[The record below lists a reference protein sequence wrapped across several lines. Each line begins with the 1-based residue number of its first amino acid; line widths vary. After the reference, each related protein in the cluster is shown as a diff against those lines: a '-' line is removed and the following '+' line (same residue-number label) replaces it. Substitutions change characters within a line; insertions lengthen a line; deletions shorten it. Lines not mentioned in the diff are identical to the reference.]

1 MIKKKI
7 STLLV
12 FIIIVIL
19 TNIIM
24 LPCQFLGFG
33 SKSTQLVKSIGKNII
48 SCIYTY
54 GYDSQIKINGTME
67 DAKGNKINIIM
78 GNHIS
83 SLDWGI
89 VLGILDKFNI
99 DNWYYVIKRSQIN
112 VPSFGALF
120 GFDHDIKVKKKWLE
134 DQSHFEKQIDK
145 IQNGNIIIFPAGTRF
160 SKKKHKKAIEF
171 SKKNNIP
178 IYENLLVPK
187 TKGIWKLI
195 SYLHKKNRLGNIYDF
210 TFVIPKFLKKE
221 LFLNKIL
228 ESDLGDTYAIIRKVD
243 IPEKKYLDDMVVFKQ
258 WMFKFWKEK
267 DHLIKNLN
275 NYEFIE
281 YKPKLKSSNYIII
294 IFCLVLTIFLVLK
307 FNWKYLGITY
317 LLSYLVI
324 YMKNYFKK

>member
-1 MIKKKI
+1 
-7 STLLV
+7 
-12 FIIIVIL
+12 
-19 TNIIM
+19 M
-24 LPCQFLGFG
+24 LPCQFLGLG

-54 GYDSQIKINGTME
+54 GYESKIKINGEME
-67 DAKGNKINIIM
+67 NPGENKINIII

-120 GFDHDIKVKKKWLE
+120 GFDHDIKVKKKWLD

-145 IQNGNIIIFPAGTRF
+145 IKSGNIIIFPAGTRF
-160 SKKKHKKAIEF
+160 TLKKHKKAIEF

-178 IYENLLVPK
+178 VYDNLLVPR
-187 TKGIWKLI
+187 TKGLWKII
-195 SYLHKKNRLGNIYDF
+195 SYLEKNNRLANIYDF

-228 ESDLGDTYAIIRKVD
+228 ETNLGDTYAIIRK
-243 IPEKKYLDDMVVFKQ
+243 INTPNKIYLNDMVSFKK
-258 WMFKFWKEK
+258 WIFKFWKEK
-267 DHLIKNLN
+267 DNLINNLN
-275 NYEFIE
+275 KYEFVE
-281 YKPKLKSSNYIII
+281 YKPNLKSSNYIMI
-294 IFCLVLTIFLVLK
+294 IFCLVLTIFLLIK
-307 FNWKYLGITY
+307 FKFKYILITY
-317 LLSYLVI
+317 LLSYLII
-324 YMKNYFKK
+324 YLKNYL